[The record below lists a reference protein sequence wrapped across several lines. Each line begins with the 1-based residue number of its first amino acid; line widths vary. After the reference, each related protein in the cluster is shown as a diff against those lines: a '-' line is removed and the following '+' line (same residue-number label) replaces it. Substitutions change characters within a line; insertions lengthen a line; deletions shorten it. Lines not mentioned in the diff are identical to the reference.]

1 MGGWAMGK
9 PANILRKQIIAYLE
23 RSGWFVESRPTGLFK
38 SLVGSR
44 LIRVAPKG
52 ALDLIGC
59 TPEGRYFEIEVKAGD
74 DRLSKEQKARIERLH
89 RFGALAIEAR
99 GLDDVVR
106 LVAENSRVAQL
117 GIAWYGDNH

>member
-1 MGGWAMGK
+1 MGK
-9 PANILRKQIIAYLE
+9 PANILRKQIITYLE

-89 RFGALAIEAR
+89 GFGALAIEAR
-99 GLDDVVR
+99 GLGDVAR
-106 LVAENSRVAQL
+106 LVEQNAKVAQRML
-117 GIAWYGDNH
+117 WYHSDLKT